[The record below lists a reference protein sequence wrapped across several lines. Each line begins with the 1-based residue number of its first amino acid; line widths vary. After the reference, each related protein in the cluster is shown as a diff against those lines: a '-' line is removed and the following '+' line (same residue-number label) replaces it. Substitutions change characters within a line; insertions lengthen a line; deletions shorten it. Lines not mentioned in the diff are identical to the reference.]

1 MNASGLRIIKVGGS
15 LFEYPYLANALTEW
29 LAQQSPM
36 QNLIVTG
43 GGVWADEIRVLET
56 SGRLSVEA
64 AHWLA
69 IRAMKLTAWLLCQM
83 LPGATIADQLDCLD
97 DPGGHL
103 TNGRAGRLPN
113 DNCDRFRL
121 GGSLALPNNSRETA
135 SRQPSAVRVA
145 PIVFDPEQFLQQVE
159 PNLPPMALP
168 IGWQVTSDSIAARIA
183 ETLDADEL
191 VLMKSTDPP
200 TSTIE
205 QAAQDGLVDAHFPLA
220 AASVRRLRWVN
231 LRRQLKSSA

>member
-15 LFEYPYLANALTEW
+15 LFEYPYLANALTQW
-29 LAQQSPM
+29 SAQQSPM

-43 GGVWADEIRVLET
+43 GGVWADEIRTLET

-83 LPGATIADQLDCLD
+83 LPEATIADQLDQLNNGS
-97 DPGGHL
+97 PL
-103 TNGRAGRLPN
+103 TATGM
-113 DNCDRFRL
+113 
-121 GGSLALPNNSRETA
+121 
-135 SRQPSAVRVA
+135 A
-145 PIVFDPEQFLQQVE
+145 PVIFDPEPFLRYVE
-159 PNLPPMALP
+159 PDLPSRGLP

-205 QAAQDGLVDAHFPLA
+205 QTAQDGLVDAYFPIA
-220 AASVRRLRWVN
+220 AAPVRRIRWVN